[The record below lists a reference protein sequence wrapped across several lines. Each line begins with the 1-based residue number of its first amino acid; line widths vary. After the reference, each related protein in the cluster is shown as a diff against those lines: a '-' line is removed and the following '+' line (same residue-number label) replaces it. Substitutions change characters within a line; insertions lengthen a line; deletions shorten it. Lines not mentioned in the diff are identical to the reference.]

1 MTTKKTGPAAAKTVS
16 TKKTTAKAAK
26 QATTTTTK
34 KSPAAKSTTTKKAV
48 ANTPL
53 AETVAPAKPQVRI
66 LDGSMGRE
74 LCNRG
79 LPEDDLFRKV
89 WSARALLDPEFNKTV
104 VEAHRDFI
112 DNGAEMVTTC
122 NYGVQP
128 HYFGK
133 VYEATEVE
141 GKISEYTLLAARLAA
156 QAVQESGKTVRVLGS
171 LPPLYESHR
180 PDLAAKFL
188 KETGAAEVTRIYDI
202 VARALVEGGVHAF
215 LIETMNSWEEAMCA
229 IEAVKSL
236 GLPILLS
243 LEGSLRDESLNPQ
256 PELGEEMVRR
266 VIALKEGGVAI
277 EAFGF
282 NCAPPEDIRAVL
294 TVIDRSGLRP
304 ALEAA
309 NIELISYA
317 NCNDRKATLDG
328 KGFDASNVK
337 KGDVRVRADLADK
350 DWSGFAAFAEEFQDL
365 GATYIGGCCGC
376 RPAGINMLC
385 KWVKPCE
392 HGELE
397 KA

>member
-1 MTTKKTGPAAAKTVS
+1 LEA
-16 TKKTTAKAAK
+16 
-26 QATTTTTK
+26 
-34 KSPAAKSTTTKKAV
+34 
-48 ANTPL
+48 
-53 AETVAPAKPQVRI
+53 AKPQIRI

-133 VYEATEVE
+133 VYEASEVE
-141 GKISEYTLLAARLAA
+141 EKISEYTLLAARLAV
-156 QAVQESGKTVRVLGS
+156 QAVEESGKEVRVLGS

-188 KETGAAEVTRIYDI
+188 KETGLTEVTRIYDI
-202 VARALVEGGVHAF
+202 VARALVKGGVNAF

-243 LEGSLRDESLNPQ
+243 LEGSLRDESLTPK
-256 PELGEEMVRR
+256 PELAEELVRQ
-266 VIALKEGGVAI
+266 VIALKDSGVAM

-294 TVIDRSGLRP
+294 TVVDRTGMRR

-309 NIELISYA
+309 KIGLITYA

-328 KGFDASNVK
+328 TGFDASKVK
-337 KGDVRVRADLADK
+337 AGDVRVRADLADK
-350 DWSGFAAFAEEFQDL
+350 DWSGFAALAEEFQGL

-385 KWVKPCE
+385 KWVKPCD
-392 HGELE
+392 HGDLE
-397 KA
+397 TA

>member
-1 MTTKKTGPAAAKTVS
+1 MTTKKTLPAA
-16 TKKTTAKAAK
+16 TK
-26 QATTTTTK
+26 TTTK
-34 KSPAAKSTTTKKAV
+34 KTASKVAKVTTKKSTVTTKKSTTTKSV
-48 ANTPL
+48 ALVKKTI
-53 AETVAPAKPQVRI
+53 RI

-89 WSARALLDPEFNKTV
+89 WSARALLDPEFHKTI

-133 VYEATEVE
+133 VYKASEVE
-141 GKISEYTLLAARLAA
+141 EKISEYTTLAARLAM
-156 QAVQESGKTVRVLGS
+156 QAVQESGKEVRVLGS
-171 LPPLYESHR
+171 VPPLYESHR
-180 PDLAAKFL
+180 PDLAATFL
-188 KETGAAEVTRIYDI
+188 KETGAAEVTRIYGI
-202 VARALVEGGVHAF
+202 VARALVDGGCKAF

-229 IEAVKSL
+229 IEAVKTFR
-236 GLPILLS
+236 LPVLLS
-243 LEGSLRDESLNPQ
+243 LEGSLRDESLTPKH
-256 PELGEEMVRR
+256 EDAEEFARR
-266 VIALKEGGVAI
+266 VIALKKESGVEI

-294 TVIDRSGLRP
+294 SVLRRTGMRD
-304 ALEAA
+304 ALKAA

-328 KGFDASNVK
+328 EGFDASKVK

-350 DWSGFAAFAEEFQDL
+350 DWSGFAAFAGEFEEL

-385 KWVKPCE
+385 KWVKPCD
-392 HGELE
+392 H
-397 KA
+397 